1 MLFFRISTL
10 LIFKKCGS
18 RFDMDYSGL
27 DCHSFP
33 FIPGFLYPKI
43 PFCQKLADKVLN
55 QSAKCS
61 NVFKQAS
68 PGSKDEP

>member
-27 DCHSFP
+27 DCHTFP

-43 PFCQKLADKVLN
+43 PVH
-55 QSAKCS
+55 
-61 NVFKQAS
+61 QALTGKYS
-68 PGSKDEP
+68 PDCLQLPAFIQAASYF